1 MRGSNRSSVRGTY
14 AQALPSP
21 KLPIVCATLRYHLY
35 ERLKLQ
41 HGEDRALLTVF
52 LTLFRYFSFVPKLG
66 SMSPLQDTEEL
77 PKVHKPS
84 TANGTK
90 RRERT
95 CIGEAGSGNKLH
107 EFRVSLE
114 EED

>member
-1 MRGSNRSSVRGTY
+1 M
-14 AQALPSP
+14 P
-21 KLPIVCATLRYHLY
+21 
-35 ERLKLQ
+35 
-41 HGEDRALLTVF
+41 HGEDRARLTVF

-66 SMSPLQDTEEL
+66 SMSLLQETGEL

-107 EFRVSLE
+107 EFRVGLE
-114 EED
+114 RKKTVSPQRTSTRTKIGIYIRS